1 MKLPA
6 EGDRAVSRDIFFGPS
21 LDKPLQRQVT
31 VIAST
36 GGDPAALAAK
46 QATTTLPIVF
56 TMGGDPV
63 ALGLVASLYQGALF
77 RFVNQARIRNR
88 AGASDICKRQ

>member
-1 MKLPA
+1 M
-6 EGDRAVSRDIFFGPS
+6 
-21 LDKPLQRQVT
+21 
-31 VIAST
+31 IAST

-63 ALGLVASLYQGALF
+63 ALGLVASLYQGALPL
-77 RFVNQARIRNR
+77 RQP
-88 AGASDICKRQ
+88 GAYQEPGRCVRYL